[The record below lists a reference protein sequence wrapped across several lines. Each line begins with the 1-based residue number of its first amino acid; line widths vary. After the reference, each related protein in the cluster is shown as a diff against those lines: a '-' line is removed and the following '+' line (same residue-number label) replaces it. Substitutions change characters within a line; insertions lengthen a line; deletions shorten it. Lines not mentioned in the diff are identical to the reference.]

1 MEGARWA
8 VYGGSLLILGAG
20 LLALG
25 VSATAGI
32 LVVALFVCPLMMIVM
47 LGGSRTGQA
56 NEMPCDK
63 AVTTPKPVMNLLHIA
78 ATAPVNIDKWRT
90 R

>member
-20 LLALG
+20 LLAHG
-25 VSATAGI
+25 VPATAGI
-32 LVVALFVCPLMMIVM
+32 LVVALFACPLMIIVM
-47 LGGSRTGQA
+47 PRGSRTGQG

-63 AVTTPKPVMNLLHIA
+63 ADTA
-78 ATAPVNIDKWRT
+78 AAPGHEPAAHRGDSSSQYRQ
-90 R
+90 